1 LLGGRWAAN
10 GVRMTESKNMKTVIT
25 AATLFTVL
33 LLSACDWSSI
43 GFNGTCKE
51 YCASVKVTENES
63 QTDIDSAMKQKCEAM
78 GRHGAPQ
85 VLDKSKSE
93 IGFTCPA

>member
-1 LLGGRWAAN
+1 MRIVAIAA
-10 GVRMTESKNMKTVIT
+10 
-25 AATLFTVL
+25 ALFAVL
-33 LLSACDWSSI
+33 LLAACDRSSI
-43 GFNGTCKE
+43 GFNSKCKE

-78 GRHGAPQ
+78 GRHGTPQ
-85 VLDKSKSE
+85 VLDKSKTE